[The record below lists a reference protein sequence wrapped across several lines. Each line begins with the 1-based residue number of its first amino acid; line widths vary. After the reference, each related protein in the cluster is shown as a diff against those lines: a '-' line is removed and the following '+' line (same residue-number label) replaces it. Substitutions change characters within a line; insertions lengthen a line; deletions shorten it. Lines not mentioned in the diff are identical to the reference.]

1 MINWATGGRNWGLA
15 GAVALKYDAGGEP
28 RYLKLENG
36 MIAQL
41 QESHCISPLRQCVC
55 GWCLTITIS
64 VTTRRTR
71 TRNEKGWHR
80 FQLVKIKSWSKTSPD
95 SSKIEFLASWP
106 SFLSFSLIVEFLRVQ
121 LRFHALPS
129 LYFTISFREAI
140 FFPGSVF

>member
-55 GWCLTITIS
+55 GWCLTITFS
-64 VTTRRTR
+64 VTTRRSR

-80 FQLVKIKSWSKTSPD
+80 FQLVKIKSWSKTSPRLQQNRIP
-95 SSKIEFLASWP
+95 SQLILIPKFLAHSWVFEGSITFP
-106 SFLSFSLIVEFLRVQ
+106 RLAFPLFHHFL
-121 LRFHALPS
+121 
-129 LYFTISFREAI
+129 
-140 FFPGSVF
+140 